1 MKDYFGYNH
10 KICVVTGAASGIGK
24 ATAELLV
31 ELNADVYALDIVKTN
46 IKGVKAFLEV
56 DLSNKE
62 SIDQVMSKIPTHIDS
77 FFGVAGLSGAK
88 TNYYKTFTVN
98 YIANKYI
105 TEEYLKSRMSCGGT
119 ISYVT
124 STGGLYWDKYFKE
137 FEKFTNANSWEEMID
152 ALHHQANEDTL
163 GMMAYPLSKRA
174 MNYYMAN
181 LAIELGP
188 KEIRVNALLPGSTD
202 TGMKKEFEVEAGG
215 MDALIAETGIA
226 QRLADPKEMAWP
238 MIFLNSDMASFITG
252 LPLVVDAGA
261 NAMVVLK
268 KKKDRMN
275 MRVGS
280 KLFNLSFIQKQL
292 AKQLEPLKEE
302 SSDKKDDTMHE
313 RIKNM
318 DIDNISSE
326 RHNDVSVNEISQE
339 MPVDSLKE
347 SQHHNEENDAQN
359 DTEIL

>member
-10 KICVVTGAASGIGK
+10 KVCVVTGASSGIGR

-31 ELNADVYALDIVKTN
+31 ELNAEVYALDIIKAN

-105 TEEYLKSRMSCGGT
+105 TEEYLKNRMSYGGS
-119 ISYVT
+119 ICYVT

-137 FEKFTNANSWEEMID
+137 FEKFTIAKSWDEMID
-152 ALHHQANEDTL
+152 VLHQQANEDTL

-188 KEIRVNALLPGSTD
+188 EKIRVNALLPGSTD
-202 TGMKKEFEVEAGG
+202 TGMKREFEVEAGG
-215 MDALIAETGIA
+215 MDALIKETGIA
-226 QRLADPKEMAWP
+226 QRLANPKEIAWP
-238 MIFLNSDMASFITG
+238 MIFLNSDIASFITG
-252 LPLVVDAGA
+252 LPLVVDSGA
-261 NAMVVLK
+261 NTMVALK

-275 MRVGS
+275 MRVGL
-280 KLFNLSFIQKQL
+280 KLFNLSFVQKQL
-292 AKQLEPLKEE
+292 AKQLEPLKDDDYNEQNNTTEE
-302 SSDKKDDTMHE
+302 VITTNDFPTKTYDD
-313 RIKNM
+313 
-318 DIDNISSE
+318 IST
-326 RHNDVSVNEISQE
+326 NEISTE
-339 MPVDSLKE
+339 MQIDTLE
-347 SQHHNEENDAQN
+347 ETQHDKEENTQN